1 MSRTWAINS
10 KLGFHSCIKAEHHKI
25 RADYF
30 EQRRWI
36 SFSVSSKLFSA
47 VNLRR
52 VNLQLLGGLGVV
64 KKTKPGSLRPWAE
77 AAPHARSAK
86 LLLLLWDQWRPVRSS
101 FWWMW
106 NYFYLLLS
114 VRGGGSESCR
124 GYSVKIHQ
132 QKSCNRLPL
141 HNHTARDFTNV
152 RLVG

>member
-36 SFSVSSKLFSA
+36 SFSVSSKFFSA

-64 KKTKPGSLRPWAE
+64 KKQSLAHWDLEQKQRLTLAALSSCCCYETSEDQLE
-77 AAPHARSAK
+77 AHSGECGTI
-86 LLLLLWDQWRPVRSS
+86 
-101 FWWMW
+101 FT
-106 NYFYLLLS
+106 FYW
-114 VRGGGSESCR
+114 VWGGGSESCR